1 MQTEQFQLHSRME
14 ESHWWFTGRRE
25 ILRQVVR
32 QALPPARQDPAG
44 PAGQSILDIGCGTGG
59 NLAAFASEYHCTG
72 WDPSDEALGL
82 ARRRYPSVRFLSG
95 FLQDA
100 IASLP
105 QPPDLILANDVLEH
119 VRADEALLSQLV
131 QAIRPGGHLLITVPA
146 GMELWSPHDV
156 SVGHVRR
163 YERAQLERL
172 WEGQPVSI
180 SLISYYN
187 ARLYPVVRCVRFL
200 TRRSGRAHGEAKTDF
215 RMPPAPV
222 NRLLHRFFAAE
233 AGVLTDLMQ
242 GKRSGGFAR
251 GVSLIALLKKK
262 ETSANGS

>member
-14 ESHWWFTGRRE
+14 ENHWWFTGRRE
-25 ILRQVVR
+25 ILRQVIH
-32 QALPPARQDPAG
+32 QALPPA
-44 PAGQSILDIGCGTGG
+44 GQTILDIGCGTGG
-59 NLAAFASEYHCTG
+59 NLAAFASEYRCIG
-72 WDPSDEALGL
+72 WDPSDEAIGL
-82 ARRRYPSVRFLSG
+82 ARRRYPSVRFFSG
-95 FLQDA
+95 LLQETL
-100 IASLP
+100 ASLP

-131 QAIRPGGHLLITVPA
+131 RAVRPGGWLLITVPA

-163 YERAQLERL
+163 YERTQLERL
-172 WEGQPVSI
+172 WAGQPVSA
-180 SLISYYN
+180 SLVSYYN
-187 ARLYPVVRCVRFL
+187 ARLYPVVRCVRFV
-200 TRRSGRAHGEAKTDF
+200 TRRSGQAHGEARTDF

-233 AGVLTDLMQ
+233 AGVLVDLMR

-262 ETSANGS
+262 EAPSNGS

>member
-1 MQTEQFQLHSRME
+1 MQTEQSRLHSRME

-25 ILRQVVR
+25 ILRRLVR
-32 QALPPARQDPAG
+32 QALPPD
-44 PAGQSILDIGCGTGG
+44 GQTVLDIGCGTGG
-59 NLAAFASEYHCTG
+59 NLAAFAAEYRCIG
-72 WDPSDEALGL
+72 WDPSEEAIRL
-82 ARRRYPSVRFLSG
+82 ARQRYPSIRFFSG
-95 FLQDA
+95 LLQET

-119 VRADEALLSQLV
+119 VRADQALLSQLV
-131 QAIRPGGHLLITVPA
+131 QALRPGGHLLITVPA

-163 YERAQLERL
+163 YERTQLERL
-172 WEGQPVSI
+172 WAREPVSA
-180 SLISYYN
+180 SLVSYYN
-187 ARLYPVVRCVRFL
+187 ARLYPVVRCVRFV
-200 TRRSGRAHGEAKTDF
+200 TRRRGQAHGEAETDF

-233 AGVLTDLMQ
+233 AGVLVDLMR
-242 GKRSGGFAR
+242 GKRSGGFTR

-262 ETSANGS
+262 EVAANGS